1 MLRVTATV
9 AYCIEL
15 FPFVHRLL
23 TTCVVLEDISICFF
37 PDTTSSVQKSQK
49 VSKYLSR
56 DAFKIFFSQV
66 FAGSAEQFSSLL
78 ILRYRCP
85 RR

>member
-37 PDTTSSVQKSQK
+37 PDTTSSVQKSQRL
-49 VSKYLSR
+49 VNIYQETLSKYFSRKCLLALLSS
-56 DAFKIFFSQV
+56 FLPF
-66 FAGSAEQFSSLL
+66 
-78 ILRYRCP
+78 
-85 RR
+85 

>member
-37 PDTTSSVQKSQK
+37 PDTTSSVQKSQRL
-49 VSKYLSR
+49 VNIYQET
-56 DAFKIFFSQV
+56 F
-66 FAGSAEQFSSLL
+66 
-78 ILRYRCP
+78 
-85 RR
+85 

>member
-15 FPFVHRLL
+15 FPFVRRLL
-23 TTCVVLEDISICFF
+23 TTCVVFEDISICFF
-37 PDTTSSVQKSQK
+37 PDTTSSIQKSQRL
-49 VSKYLSR
+49 VNIYQ
-56 DAFKIFFSQV
+56 DALKIFFSQV
-66 FAGSAEQFSSLL
+66 FAGSAVEFSSLL
-78 ILRYRCP
+78 ILWYRCM